1 MLNRTPPKSSNT
13 INAFRK
19 RRQLRGPVLMYG
31 AIALVVLGFIVIVYW
46 LTRPGQPLGQYFAT
60 DTPTA
65 TLTST
70 PTNTSTPTATPTI
83 TETPTITVTAT
94 PSEPFDY
101 VIQEGDSL
109 DALAQRFKLGPDG
122 VLLIYYQNLD
132 VMKNNNGVI
141 FVGQTIKIPLPG

>member
-1 MLNRTPPKSSNT
+1 M
-13 INAFRK
+13 
-19 RRQLRGPVLMYG
+19 MYG
-31 AIALVVLGFIVIVYW
+31 AIALVVIGFILLVVW

-65 TLTST
+65 TLTFT
-70 PTNTSTPTATPTI
+70 PTNTSTPTATATI

-109 DALAQRFKLGPDG
+109 DALAQRFQFGSGRCPSH
-122 VLLIYYQNLD
+122 LLS
-132 VMKNNNGVI
+132 KSPGNG
-141 FVGQTIKIPLPG
+141 K